1 MQRRHALVALSLLP
15 AFAAGLAGCSRAK
28 PLRVALHP
36 WIGYEALFLARALG
50 RLDPQVQLHE
60 TAQASESLAALR
72 DGRADAAGLTLDE
85 VLRARDGGLDLLVV
99 LIFDVSAGADQIL
112 SRAPIQHVSE
122 LKGGVVGLERSGLGD
137 LLLAKA
143 LELAGLPPDAVTWL
157 DVPPSSQVQAWLDG
171 TVDAVVTY
179 EPTASAL
186 MRLGAHAVFDSR
198 RIPDTIFDV
207 LAVRRDRLPA
217 VDASLRAAVG
227 GHFVGLEH
235 LRSSRQD
242 AIYRIASRQH
252 APLDDV
258 LRALGGV
265 TLPSLEGNRQFLGP
279 SSRVWAAVDALESL
293 MRGRGYLKQAVR
305 RDNLLSA
312 QWLPDRAPGT

>member
-1 MQRRHALVALSLLP
+1 MQRRHALAALCLLP
-15 AFAAGLAGCSRAK
+15 AMSAGLAGCSRAE

-50 RLDPQVQLHE
+50 RLAPSVQLHE
-60 TAQASESLAALR
+60 TAQSGESLAALR

-85 VLRARDGGLDLLVV
+85 VLRARDGGLDLTVALV
-99 LIFDVSAGADQIL
+99 FDVSAGADMVL
-112 SRAPIQHVSE
+112 ARPPVVS
-122 LKGGVVGLERSGLGD
+122 LPDLQGRRVGLERSGLGD
-137 LLLAKA
+137 LMLAKA
-143 LELAGLPPDAVTWL
+143 LELGGLPPEAVTWL
-157 DVPPSSQVQAWLDG
+157 DVPPSSQVQAWMAG
-171 TVDAVVTY
+171 EVDAVVTY

-186 MRLGAHAVFDSR
+186 MRLGAQPIFDSR

-217 VDASLRAAVG
+217 VDRALREAVQ
-227 GHFVGLEH
+227 GHFMGLDH

-242 AIYRIASRQH
+242 AAYRIASRQH

-265 TLPSLEGNRQFLGP
+265 TLPSLAGNRQFL
-279 SSRVWAAVDALESL
+279 SETSRVWAAIDALESL
-293 MRGRGYLKQAVR
+293 MRARGYLGQAVDR
-305 RDNLLSA
+305 RHLLSA
-312 QWLPDRAPGT
+312 EWLPDRDPGA